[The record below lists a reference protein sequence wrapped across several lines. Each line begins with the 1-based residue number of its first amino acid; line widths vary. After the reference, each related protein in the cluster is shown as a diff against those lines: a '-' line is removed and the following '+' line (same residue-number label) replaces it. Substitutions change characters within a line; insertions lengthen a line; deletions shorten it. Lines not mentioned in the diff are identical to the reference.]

1 LQAVTSAQVTESHDY
16 NALWL
21 WVKAHRAEVASL
33 AEAQLGIQ
41 SAGMN
46 LSLQSP
52 SLKVTEKIPDRP
64 SGSSVLKSALQYAHT
79 SDTPSPPKLSLYDGL
94 TPTPFPTQT
103 AQLSALPVSSPVLA
117 DKQSAGMNLSLQS
130 PSLKVTDKTPD
141 NTSGSSVLK
150 SALQYAHTPDT
161 PSPPKLSLHDGLTPT
176 PFLTQPTQLSALPVS
191 SPALALSPACQCE
204 FETLFFYTLPI

>member
-1 LQAVTSAQVTESHDY
+1 LQPVTSAQVAESQNY

-52 SLKVTEKIPDRP
+52 SLE
-64 SGSSVLKSALQYAHT
+64 LL
-79 SDTPSPPKLSLYDGL
+79 
-94 TPTPFPTQT
+94 
-103 AQLSALPVSSPVLA
+103 
-117 DKQSAGMNLSLQS
+117 
-130 PSLKVTDKTPD
+130 DKTPD
-141 NTSGSSVLK
+141 KTPGSSVLK

-161 PSPPKLSLHDGLTPT
+161 PSPPKFSLRDGLTPT
-176 PFLTQPTQLSALPVS
+176 TFLNQPTQLSALPVS
-191 SPALALSPACQCE
+191 SPASALSPACQCE
-204 FETLFFYTLPI
+204 FETFFFYTLPI